1 MLIVYMVMICVSI
14 CLKVILN
21 GISKNGQLINLCLD
35 NKGKKGYLF
44 DIHFIIKKKCT
55 ICIMDTLLHPI
66 TNQLQTI
73 CSIHGCNKDIKSP
86 KLKN

>member
-1 MLIVYMVMICVSI
+1 MCEYLPQSNFKWNFKEWTTDKI
-14 CLKVILN
+14 
-21 GISKNGQLINLCLD
+21 LCLD

-44 DIHFIIKKKCT
+44 DIHFIIEKKCT